1 MTGLPAG
8 LRISDGLI
16 SGIPDRL
23 DTERVAPGFI
33 DLQVNGGWGHD
44 FTADPQSIWEVGER
58 LPETG
63 VTTFLPTLVSAPHEV
78 ADMAIE
84 VMRRG
89 PPGGYKGAEAIGL
102 HIEGPWISTDWNG
115 AHNPDHLEPPDQAV
129 ARHWAESGVVTM
141 VTIAPEL
148 PGAFEAAEILV
159 AAGVVVSAGHSG
171 ADFATASAALAGPWS
186 AVTHL
191 FNQMSPF
198 HHRAPGMVGAA
209 LLSNRPCG
217 VIVDGIH
224 SDPAAIRLAWQT
236 LGPSRFLLI
245 TDAMAA
251 TGLRPGKY
259 RLGDQEVDV
268 GPEGPRIRPET
279 LAGSTLTMDRAVANL
294 ASWTAAG
301 VVRVLTSA
309 TLTPATTIGAVDR
322 GRIEVGRRA
331 DLVVLD
337 HDLGVVETLIGGE
350 VVFRS
355 GG

>member
-1 MTGLPAG
+1 
-8 LRISDGLI
+8 
-16 SGIPDRL
+16 
-23 DTERVAPGFI
+23 
-33 DLQVNGGWGHD
+33 
-44 FTADPQSIWEVGER
+44 
-58 LPETG
+58 
-63 VTTFLPTLVSAPHEV
+63 
-78 ADMAIE
+78 
-84 VMRRG
+84 
-89 PPGGYKGAEAIGL
+89 
-102 HIEGPWISTDWNG
+102 
-115 AHNPDHLEPPDQAV
+115 
-129 ARHWAESGVVTM
+129 
-141 VTIAPEL
+141 
-148 PGAFEAAEILV
+148 
-159 AAGVVVSAGHSG
+159 
-171 ADFATASAALAGPWS
+171 
-186 AVTHL
+186 VTHL

-209 LLSNRPCG
+209 ILSNRPCG

-251 TGLRPGKY
+251 TGLPPGRY
-259 RLGDQEVDV
+259 RLGDQEVEV
-268 GPEGPRIRPET
+268 GPEGPRIGPET

-294 ASWTAAG
+294 VSWTAAG
-301 VVRVLTSA
+301 VGQALTSA

-337 HDLGVVETLIGGE
+337 HDQRVVETLIGGE